1 MQALS
6 RIERNRLGNTPRAR
20 AATKDFAHRCTALL
34 ILLAAVISPARA
46 PALEHTTM
54 AIAVADFDYRDTSGE
69 IADQTAQHAER
80 VHSFANLIR
89 EELSAQGKYR
99 VVALDCEKPECSI
112 TSLGADGLVA
122 AARHAGT
129 RLLVYGGIHKMST
142 LVQWG
147 EIEVVDLQRDELLLR
162 RTFTFRGD
170 TDLAFRQA
178 AGFVGETL
186 EGVTPKP

>member
-1 MQALS
+1 MGS
-6 RIERNRLGNTPRAR
+6 IS
-20 AATKDFAHRCTALL
+20 TKDFAHRCTALL
-34 ILLAAVISPARA
+34 IFLAAVTSPTRA
-46 PALEHTTM
+46 PALVEHTTV

-69 IADQTAQHAER
+69 VTDQTAQHDER
-80 VHSFANLIR
+80 VHTFTNLIR

-99 VVALDCEKPECSI
+99 VVALDCQKPECST
-112 TSLGADGLVA
+112 TSLGADELVA
-122 AARHAGT
+122 AARHAGA

-186 EGVTPKP
+186 DGVAPKKP